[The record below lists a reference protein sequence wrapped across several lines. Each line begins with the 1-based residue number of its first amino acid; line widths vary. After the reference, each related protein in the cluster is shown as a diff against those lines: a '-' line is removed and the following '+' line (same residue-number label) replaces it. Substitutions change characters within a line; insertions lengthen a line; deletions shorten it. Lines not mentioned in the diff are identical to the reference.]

1 MIFLFPYL
9 QVYIGELSPTEYR
22 AFFMAFGLVFFAVGV
37 SEAYLLSS
45 FLPYWLSA
53 FIYGGTTAALI
64 PFLVTLPESPLRTRN
79 FAKNF
84 KSYMQSL
91 KSQTGILTHGFSK
104 DIKPFLNR
112 FIMADL
118 IIVMNVYMG
127 YYVIT
132 QYAEPILDIAGASEW
147 SVPHGVLVAG
157 TVGCSEIVGA
167 SFSSILS
174 KYLGRIKCCVIG
186 AISMCLGH
194 TGIAVYFILIDGL
207 GPHST
212 GEIVSDNTSVSELC
226 FFKPAI
232 NSDLGEKYS
241 PLALISMTFLIL
253 LFSMFWL
260 LQPFLIAVELFTDDT
275 RGLGFGINMCLYFIY
290 IITLSFL
297 FPVVE
302 NEIGP
307 ALSFLFFAFIC
318 ALAAILIPTLVPE
331 TKGRPAG
338 ERGDKFTV
346 KQNWVELLK
355 PFGKATRTTLFF
367 FKCQLNRVVQG
378 KRTRH

>member
-1 MIFLFPYL
+1 M
-9 QVYIGELSPTEYR
+9 QVYIGELSPIEYR
-22 AFFMAFGLVFFAVGV
+22 AFFMAFGPVFFAFGI
-37 SEAYLLSS
+37 SETYLLSS

-53 FIYGGTTAALI
+53 FIYGGTTAVLI

-79 FAKNF
+79 IAKNL
-84 KSYMQSL
+84 KSYIQSL
-91 KSQTGILTHGFSK
+91 KSQTGILTKGFSRG
-104 DIKPFLNR
+104 IRPFLNR

-132 QYAEPILDIAGASEW
+132 QYAEPILDIAGASKW

-157 TVGCSEIVGA
+157 TIGFSEILGS

-212 GEIVSDNTSVSELC
+212 GEVVSGNTSVSELC

-232 NSDLGEKYS
+232 NSDLGEQYS
-241 PLALISMTFLIL
+241 PLALISLTFLIL
-253 LFSMFWL
+253 LFGMFWL

-275 RGLGFGINMCLYFIY
+275 RSLGFGINMCLYFIY

-297 FPVVE
+297 FPVIE

-307 ALSFLFFAFIC
+307 ALSFLFLAFIC

-346 KQNWVELLK
+346 RQNWVELLK
-355 PFGKATRTTLFF
+355 PFGKASRTTLFF
-367 FKCQLNRVVQG
+367 FKRQLNGVVKG
-378 KRTRH
+378 KRARN